1 MAIRRESVNN
11 DIFDTYLSV
20 KFELVKHL
28 KRRRLPIVAALA
40 VIAPLIFY
48 VKVPDTAGVFA
59 ATVLSF
65 LNILIIVS
73 AAMFAGD
80 AVCGEFEK
88 KTSLLLFPTPQRR
101 STIFAGK
108 YVAALLATFLV
119 VILYYLVMTLQIGQ
133 LYGWGQIPTELAK
146 SFLTALIYSASAVS
160 VVFLFSAILKRS
172 ISSTI
177 VGFLF
182 LLMILPIVA
191 TVLMMQ
197 ANQEPWFIV
206 TYSANLIR
214 DILGVSS
221 SLPFGPGEHGFN
233 LTAFEP
239 RFGVGIAVMAAYA
252 IVGFVGGMALAARK
266 EE

>member
-11 DIFDTYLSV
+11 NFFETYLSV
-20 KFELVKHL
+20 KFELLKHL

-65 LNILIIVS
+65 ISLLIIIS

-119 VILYYLVMTLQIGQ
+119 VILYYLVMTLQIAQ

-146 SFLTALIYSASAVS
+146 SFLTALVYSASAVS

-177 VGFLF
+177 AGFLF

-191 TVLMMQ
+191 TVLMSV
-197 ANQEPWFIV
+197 NQEPWFIV
-206 TYSANLIR
+206 TYSANLTR
-214 DILGVSS
+214 DVLGVSS

-233 LTAFEP
+233 LTAFKP
-239 RFGVGIAVMAAYA
+239 HFGVGIAVMAAYA
-252 IVGFVGGMALAARK
+252 IVGFVSGMAIAVRK